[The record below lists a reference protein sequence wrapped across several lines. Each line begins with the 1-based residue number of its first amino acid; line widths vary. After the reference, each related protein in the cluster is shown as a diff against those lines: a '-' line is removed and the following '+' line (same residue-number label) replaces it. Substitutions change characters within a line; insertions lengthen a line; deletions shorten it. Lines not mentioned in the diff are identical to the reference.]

1 MTGMGKLF
9 LISAPSGAGKT
20 TLVRKVLNRF
30 KSLFYSVSHTTRS
43 PRKNEQDS
51 VDYFFISLEEF
62 ERKISQDHWLEWAKV
77 HDNYYGTSKKFVRN
91 CLGKGWDLLL
101 DIDIQGARQIM
112 DSDLDLVSIFIMPPS
127 FEILFQRLENRGTD
141 SREVIARRLE
151 NAKLEMTQKDMYQYV
166 VVNDDLD
173 EAIEELCSIFEKEL
187 AQPCKR
193 KTISFLGSI
202 LCMKH

>member
-173 EAIEELCSIFEKEL
+173 EAIEELCSIFEKEI
-187 AQPCKR
+187 AQP
-193 KTISFLGSI
+193 
-202 LCMKH
+202 